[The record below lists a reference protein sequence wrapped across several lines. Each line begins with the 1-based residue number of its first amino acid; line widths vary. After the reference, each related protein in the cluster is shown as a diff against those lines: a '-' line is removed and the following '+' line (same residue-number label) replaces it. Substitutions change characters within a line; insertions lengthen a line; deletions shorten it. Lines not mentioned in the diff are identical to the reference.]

1 MLITK
6 AVIPAA
12 GRGTRMGALTRGLP
26 KEMLR
31 LGNKPMIQWAVE
43 EAASAGIPEVCV
55 VIRRGKEII
64 KDHLLRYVAAVGN
77 RPALTFVYQRFRD
90 GLGGA
95 LRTARRT
102 MLRLESRQRPSA

>member
-1 MLITK
+1 MSMLITK
-6 AVIPAA
+6 AVISAA
-12 GRGTRMGALTRGLP
+12 GRGTRMGALTRALP

-55 VIRRGKEII
+55 VIRRGKEVIQ
-64 KDHLLRYVAAVGN
+64 DHLRRYVAAVGT

-95 LRTARRT
+95 LRAARRFVG
-102 MLRLESRQRPSA
+102 PD